1 MKFTN
6 KSFVYY
12 LSNIL
17 MVIGL
22 YFFVTRD
29 DWNRAE
35 FIYIPLLV
43 LSFFLTLFNYYKS
56 SKKRA
61 ANLSEYAKQNE
72 LIFAEEPE
80 QEQID
85 EFRTFKAVKGIA
97 GYRNS
102 DFSNIL
108 VTQEYRTSKKG
119 IKPKIIT
126 GRLEI
131 GGGQHSSEYFT
142 QIFLYEIDHV
152 LPIFYLLSKNKY
164 ESLMPFSNKI
174 SSMKKNNLGMKNYQ
188 KLEINNYD
196 FPSKR
201 YDLYS
206 PDLNAKN
213 VFNREFID
221 LLKTGIKK
229 NVGIHIESN
238 GNKLIFFIK
247 NQRHSPEGLD
257 FYTNLFE
264 VMITKLKNRF

>member
-1 MKFTN
+1 MW
-6 KSFVYY
+6 
-12 LSNIL
+12 
-17 MVIGL
+17 IGI
-22 YFFVTRD
+22 YFAVMRD
-29 DWNRAE
+29 DWDKAE
-35 FIYIPLLV
+35 FIYIPLLT
-43 LSFFLTLFNYYKS
+43 LSFFLIVFNYRKS
-56 SKKRA
+56 TKARA

-80 QEQID
+80 QKQID
-85 EFRTFKAVKGIA
+85 EFRAFKAVKGIA

-108 VTQEYRTSKKG
+108 VPQEYRTSNKK

-126 GRLEI
+126 ARVETGA
-131 GGGQHSSEYFT
+131 GQHSSEYFT

-152 LPIFYLLSKNKY
+152 LPIFYLLSKNKF
-164 ESLMPFSNKI
+164 ESLIPFSNKI

-188 KLEINNYD
+188 KLEINDYG

-229 NVGIHIESN
+229 NVGIHIESS

-264 VMITKLKNRF
+264 VMIAKLKNRF

>member
-17 MVIGL
+17 MWIGI
-22 YFFVTRD
+22 YFFVKSD
-29 DWNRAE
+29 DWDNAE
-35 FIYIPLLV
+35 FIYIPLLT
-43 LSFFLTLFNYYKS
+43 LSFFLIVFNYYKS
-56 SKKRA
+56 RRVRA

-72 LIFAEEPE
+72 LIFSEKPE

-85 EFRTFKAVKGIA
+85 EFRAFKAVKGIA
-97 GYRNS
+97 GKRNS

-108 VTQEYRTSKKG
+108 VPQEYRISNKEM
-119 IKPKIIT
+119 KPKIIT
-126 GRLEI
+126 GRVED
-131 GGGQHSSEYFT
+131 GGQNSIEYFT

-152 LPIFYLLSKNKY
+152 LPIFYLLSKSKY
-164 ESLMPFSNKI
+164 ESLIPFSDKI
-174 SSMKKNNLGMKNYQ
+174 SNMKKNDLGMKNYQ
-188 KLEINNYD
+188 KLEINDYD
-196 FPSKR
+196 FPSNR

-213 VFNREFID
+213 VFNREFIG